1 METHPKGFCHDEAER
16 AAKAARIAKWNR
28 DREARA
34 AQWPA
39 ESYPVRHALMGCR
52 WLLQGLCAVAP
63 DHWEMWLRCVET
75 SERQMWLMVCDL
87 VKSQTPEGEMVESLV
102 SMARGW
108 LESVNMPAAPEQLEI
123 LRAEDVA

>member
-1 METHPKGFCHDEAER
+1 
-16 AAKAARIAKWNR
+16 
-28 DREARA
+28 
-34 AQWPA
+34 
-39 ESYPVRHALMGCR
+39 MGCR

-123 LRAEDVA
+123 LRTEDVA